1 VVDTRDSPTFGPW
14 RGLADRYGIRSSV
27 TVPFFR
33 GEDIQGVVVVY
44 GRQPNAFGPQ
54 EMVVFTQLAEEL
66 SFAIALEHER
76 RDMKALKAAAADS
89 AATLAELAKSDNFYQ
104 MLAEHVGDVIVAYD
118 LDGTLEYGSTS
129 IRQFGYTPSEIIGRN
144 VAEFLPST
152 AGMATTLTALEL
164 NEAFSA
170 TRRNISQVLRR
181 DGSPLWVQAN
191 PTKIYDAEG
200 RFTGIVTVLRNV
212 EERLA
217 VEDALRRKTEEA
229 EAAAAAKAQFLAN
242 MSHEIRTPLT
252 GILGFADL
260 LARVPDLPDP
270 AGRYVDR
277 IVKGGQSLL
286 ALVNEIL
293 DFSRLDAGALEAVV
307 RPVDVQAL
315 VDDVVDFMRPKAE
328 EKGLALERLG
338 DAVLPA
344 CIATDAQRLR
354 QILVNLI
361 TNAIKFT
368 VRGAVTVETIAL
380 PDQKLQFM
388 VKDTGIGIPPDQVE
402 RIFQRFSQVDES
414 STRQYGGA
422 GLGLAI
428 SKSLAE
434 LLGGEIGVDS
444 EFGSGS
450 TFWFT
455 IAAPAIGSEPPKDHA
470 AATQADH
477 LNPLKVLVVD
487 DVEQNRELLRAILTS
502 FDAEVT
508 EARDGQEAVE
518 VADTQRFDVI
528 LMDLQMPRLDGVA
541 AARAIRVKSALNQA
555 TPILAITA
563 DVLPNA
569 VEACAAAGM
578 NDHIAK
584 PINVGNLLNKIEHW
598 TSL

>member
-1 VVDTRDSPTFGPW
+1 
-14 RGLADRYGIRSSV
+14 
-27 TVPFFR
+27 
-33 GEDIQGVVVVY
+33 
-44 GRQPNAFGPQ
+44 
-54 EMVVFTQLAEEL
+54 
-66 SFAIALEHER
+66 
-76 RDMKALKAAAADS
+76 
-89 AATLAELAKSDNFYQ
+89 
-104 MLAEHVGDVIVAYD
+104 
-118 LDGTLEYGSTS
+118 
-129 IRQFGYTPSEIIGRN
+129 
-144 VAEFLPST
+144 
-152 AGMATTLTALEL
+152 
-164 NEAFSA
+164 
-170 TRRNISQVLRR
+170 
-181 DGSPLWVQAN
+181 
-191 PTKIYDAEG
+191 
-200 RFTGIVTVLRNV
+200 
-212 EERLA
+212 
-217 VEDALRRKTEEA
+217 
-229 EAAAAAKAQFLAN
+229 
-242 MSHEIRTPLT
+242 
-252 GILGFADL
+252 
-260 LARVPDLPDP
+260 
-270 AGRYVDR
+270 
-277 IVKGGQSLL
+277 
-286 ALVNEIL
+286 
-293 DFSRLDAGALEAVV
+293 
-307 RPVDVQAL
+307 
-315 VDDVVDFMRPKAE
+315 
-328 EKGLALERLG
+328 
-338 DAVLPA
+338 
-344 CIATDAQRLR
+344 
-354 QILVNLI
+354 
-361 TNAIKFT
+361 
-368 VRGAVTVETIAL
+368 
-380 PDQKLQFM
+380 M